1 MTDNAA
7 TPNLVLEH
15 LRHIRATTDKTDAK
29 VLELERHLIELR
41 LQVAGLAREDAHIQ
55 AKLAEHEIRFER
67 IEKRLEL
74 RDD

>member
-1 MTDNAA
+1 MTEN
-7 TPNLVLEH
+7 TPSLVLEQ
-15 LRHIRATTDKTDAK
+15 LRHIRATTDRTGAK
-29 VLELERHLIELR
+29 LLDLERHLIELP

-74 RDD
+74 RDE